1 MSMNLFL
8 QAFSTEDVAAMKQDH
23 ALVDD
28 WISDEQR
35 CIVAT
40 DIGTAWD
47 VLNKLLSGTGFRG
60 DEFLDDVL
68 FNGCELID
76 TDTVR
81 QYSAQLSG
89 WSHERLLKGL
99 RDFNPANEAY
109 HLEFFRDEEQ
119 DLVVEFDKLVA
130 FYREAAAKNLG
141 VLHYAA

>member
-8 QAFSTEDVAAMKQDH
+8 KAFSTEDLAAMKQDH

-28 WISDEQR
+28 WVLDKQR

-47 VLNKLLSGTGFRG
+47 VLNKLLSGAGFRS

-76 TDTVR
+76 AETVK
-81 QYSAQLSG
+81 QHSAQLSD
-89 WSHERLLKGL
+89 WSHERLLRGL
-99 RDFNPANEAY
+99 RDFNPADDAY
-109 HLEFFRDEEQ
+109 HLEDFRP
-119 DLVVEFDKLVA
+119 
-130 FYREAAAKNLG
+130 
-141 VLHYAA
+141 

>member
-8 QAFSTEDVAAMKQDH
+8 RAFSTEDLAAMRQDH

-35 CIVAT
+35 SIVAT
-40 DIGTAWD
+40 DVGTAWD
-47 VLNKLLSGTGFRG
+47 VLNKLLSGTGLRS

-76 TDTVR
+76 ADTVK
-81 QYSAQLSG
+81 QYSTQLSD

-99 RDFNPANEAY
+99 QEFDPADEAY
-109 HLEFFRDEEQ
+109 HLELFRDEEQ
-119 DLVVEFDKLVA
+119 DLVVEFDKLIA
-130 FYREAAAKNLG
+130 FYREASAKNLA